1 MHSMLYTSNSFGI
14 YAGYFCDFY
23 KMTSVKV

>member
-1 MHSMLYTSNSFGI
+1 MHSMLYTCDSFGI
-14 YAGYFCDFY
+14 YAGYLCDFY

>member
-1 MHSMLYTSNSFGI
+1 MHSILYTSNSFGI
-14 YAGYFCDFY
+14 YAGNLYDFY